1 MEALIEEVAQEVVD
15 EMPVAQAISITP
27 PNFQVAELEI
37 VGTAPYVQNK
47 FSAKARGEIKAKQ
60 MAGSTAKSQKK
71 HKPKDFGALYEQA
84 MHISEKNWHGIP
96 APAFRAALI
105 DACRLVGF
113 KMTLAKQA
121 IFILQDGVDKDDGTP
136 LVKITEG
143 SPKPFESYVRLP
155 TGVPD
160 IRERPMWTEWAAVV
174 RIQFDGDVFTLEDV
188 TNLLARAGGQV
199 GVGEGRPFSKK
210 SHGMGWGT
218 FEVRQK

>member
-1 MEALIEEVAQEVVD
+1 MEALTQEVSQEQEVVTIKQ
-15 EMPVAQAISITP
+15 ETVVITP
-27 PNFQVAELEI
+27 PNFQIAELEI

-60 MAGSTAKSQKK
+60 AKGSTAKAGKK
-71 HKPKDFGALYEQA
+71 HSPKDFGELYKQA
-84 MHISEKNWHGIP
+84 MHISSENWHGIP

-121 IFILQDGVDKDDGTP
+121 IFILQEGVDKDDGTP

-160 IRERPMWTEWAAVV
+160 IRERPMWEKWAAIV
-174 RIQFDGDVFTLEDV
+174 RIQFDDDVFTLEDV

-199 GVGEGRPFSKK
+199 GIGEGRPFSKK

>member
-1 MEALIEEVAQEVVD
+1 MPEPSTVALVDEVLNPSVQPTADFRDALVGFLPKLSRVSQQAAATQALANVAEIEETD
-15 EMPVAQAISITP
+15 ISIT
-27 PNFQVAELEI
+27 
-37 VGTAPYVQNK
+37 
-47 FSAKARGEIKAKQ
+47 
-60 MAGSTAKSQKK
+60 QK
-71 HKPKDFGALYEQA
+71 
-84 MHISEKNWHGIP
+84 M
-96 APAFRAALI
+96 
-105 DACRLVGF
+105 VGF

-143 SPKPFESYVRLP
+143 SPRPFESYVRLP

-160 IRERPMWTEWAAVV
+160 IRERPMWEKWAAIV

-199 GVGEGRPFSKK
+199 GIGEGRPFSKK